1 MVLTTMKI
9 TKALDEKG
17 VPIEAEVKYESLI
30 VKLVYSW
37 FIQDVHFD
45 CPSCF

>member
-37 FIQDVHFD
+37 VYTG
-45 CPSCF
+45 CPF

>member
-17 VPIEAEVKYESLI
+17 VPIEAEVKYEFAMLR
-30 VKLVYSW
+30 LVLS
-37 FIQDVHFD
+37 
-45 CPSCF
+45 